1 MEAKDA
7 GRKCFGVSIGEIG
20 EAQDG
25 AGSQPPETG
34 APGDA
39 L

>member
-7 GRKCFGVSIGEIG
+7 GRKYFGVSIGEISEG
-20 EAQDG
+20 QDG

-34 APGDA
+34 APGGA